1 MPHAWSSPS
10 LLSGD
15 DFLGRPNTTQ
25 HTAPCSMHSAAI
37 SWPFPLQGTRSK
49 GGKHRVLAAFFGL
62 DPNFL
67 QSLQPQQP
75 AKCKKIINDAYFCAK
90 PPDYS
95 SQPKSELQR
104 PAARAFAEQ
113 VGLVGEFSKQST
125 FYLKEAAQLIDR
137 AHHRLDGLQYTLD
150 KADKEASRAR
160 LLLPELQVLA
170 SITELDLTGRS
181 LRDAGARVVADALK
195 GCTSLRSLSLR
206 WNGIREQ
213 GAAALATAVQ
223 CSSLRCL
230 DLFCNSFGDRGAA
243 ATAAMLPRNA
253 TLQKLDLGWNSIG
266 DRGAA
271 VLAAAMKQNTALMD
285 LGLEQNAITGA
296 TALAEALV
304 SKKSCIR
311 LAGNPLE
318 EDSIHALERLVE
330 TGQLG
335 SLDLW
340 TVGLSDRASLSSEL
354 EEAERAARVREA
366 EAPALATL
374 QTDSESAGNSAST
387 WLEHTSWSPAEKS
400 HRGQLAEVLSGLCV
414 VSLSPMGTACGRA
427 ASIATNSQATRNSI
441 RKAQRIA
448 YVCDVE
454 GHWDFFCNFVELC
467 DGVKFKLPGNDGRT
481 ARTSQELELELA
493 DGWLF
498 VFGGDACDKGPG
510 TLRFLE
516 AMVMLKRKY
525 PARVFL
531 ILGNRDLNKM
541 RWTSELT
548 PSELKRIKEVPRA
561 FWQSRLPGNCPTHWE
576 YLRRTVAQEEGL
588 NEDEVTERMI
598 QNRNTKANKLRYM
611 LDCDMGSVGDFEF
624 RREELAHLLNV
635 RKEEVTDEDVVESYE
650 RSVAPGGVMRKFLNL
665 GQLALLIDGTLFVH
679 GQIIGN
685 QFPPDQV
692 LGADDENTAWSLGVV
707 PGEEQRE
714 ECLETWIAKINSWA
728 ASEIRDWQH
737 RPQWEVPPK
746 VSTFESWSQRGA
758 SELIA
763 YGTPGTR
770 YPTVIYCRYLTEQS
784 MPLPLP
790 DNMVEYLKQYGVKF
804 VVVGHTPHGNAPTV
818 IMHDGVTLIMGDTS
832 FSDVK
837 ANRFFQGDN
846 RGTAACSI
854 EYRNHAWFV
863 HGQTDKDQAFDYS
876 VGPGITPGCD
886 PLVGRFTKPTK
897 EGKQFFV
904 KAKLKNADDATQY
917 LLSHVQGFRYE
928 YAVSSN
934 DEVATAI
941 EEGSVHFLSEKLLM
955 EFLEQDVMS
964 KIRHLFHMLDMNDDG
979 TISMTELVVAINDP
993 LFRRGLRSIFPTLDP
1008 VSLLGSATLMDG
1020 ELGPEQFHDLCKKHA
1035 DKGKLESCIYF
1046 PMVVAGEPSAVGAF
1060 PKALPNFH
1068 CVPTKYVQP
1077 GHLTVFKGHFDSWF
1091 QQPRSFECDLSRL
1104 KCPDSSPMSEFC
1116 KSLKPHKAA
1125 TSCMS
1130 AIAELNIPEA
1140 ERRRL
1145 KIPAAG
1151 QYFAWSYPFSLVRS
1165 WKSSTSELPKPGA
1178 GMDPDVA
1185 FLTVGGFVYFDDNYQ
1200 PVHINAA
1207 VPDPKGR
1214 LRFGPPSPSWAE
1226 SGLDGSRGAAIDSVI
1241 GKRGVVGA
1249 VPEDLRKLLEDVL
1262 GAVRQVA
1269 EEGDRADEVKQAL
1282 APLQQLLHPQ
1292 RGDPNND
1299 CQDPDLA
1306 LARAF
1311 KTQAGVL
1318 RALGQRKLQGEH
1330 RVTQARAALQNHE
1343 WQLQQLQEELVQ
1355 AQVEMDRLAKQYSDQ
1370 IVARQLEPYGAG
1382 PMEDEGDMGIDS
1394 EMQDNIKALQGALQT
1409 DEQKQMLESLLR
1421 KCAHADLQHKRR
1433 KVQAVPH
1440 ANWDP
1445 DAYEDLAGLRFG

>member
-1 MPHAWSSPS
+1 MPGVSSLT
-10 LLSGD
+10 LLASD
-15 DFLGRPNTTQ
+15 DLLGRPNTTE
-25 HTAPCSMHSAAI
+25 HSAPCSMHHASAI
-37 SWPFPLQGTRSK
+37 SWPFPLQGTYSK
-49 GGKHRVLAAFFGL
+49 GRKHRVLAAFFVAGL

-75 AKCKKIINDAYFCAK
+75 AKCKKVINDAYFCAK
-90 PPDYS
+90 PPDDS

-113 VGLVGEFSKQST
+113 VGLVGEFSKQSI

-150 KADKEASRAR
+150 KADKDLGQSNVTGVASRCGEELHATDTLCRTEPCVFDVWEWGTSHSTWLPASLVSSCNEMGNGMTCSGCSMEAYQEASRAR

-170 SITELDLTGRS
+170 SMTELDLTGRS
-181 LRDAGARVVADALK
+181 LRDAGARLVADALK

-206 WNGIREQ
+206 WNSIREQ

-230 DLFCNSFGDRGAA
+230 DVFCNSFGDRGAA

-266 DRGAA
+266 DPGAA
-271 VLAAAMKQNTALMD
+271 VLAAALKQNTALID

-304 SKKSCIR
+304 SKNSCIR

-318 EDSIHALERLVE
+318 EDSIQVLERLVE
-330 TGQLG
+330 SGQLG
-335 SLDLW
+335 SLDLC
-340 TVGLSDRASLSSEL
+340 TLALSDRASLSSEL
-354 EEAERAARVREA
+354 AEAERAAREVREA
-366 EAPALATL
+366 EAAEADLGHLSKALALGLALALALRLYDFTTWPEHSGEPCGKECQPL
-374 QTDSESAGNSAST
+374 GAAG
-387 WLEHTSWSPAEKS
+387 
-400 HRGQLAEVLSGLCV
+400 RGGCIMKRVEVLSGLCV
-414 VSLSPMGTACGRA
+414 VSLSPMGSACGRA

-467 DGVKFKLPGNDGRT
+467 EGVKFKLPGNDGRN

-516 AMVMLKRKY
+516 AMVTLKRKY
-525 PARVFL
+525 PSRVFL

-692 LGADDENTAWSLGVV
+692 IGADDENTAWSLGVV

-790 DNMVEYLKQYGVKF
+790 DSMVEYLRQYGVKF

-854 EYRNHAWFV
+854 EYRGHAWFV
-863 HGQTDKDQAFDYS
+863 HGETDKGQGFDYS
-876 VGPGITPGCD
+876 VGPGIIPGCD
-886 PLVGRFTKPTK
+886 PLVGRFTKPTQ

-904 KAKLKNADDATQY
+904 KAKLKNTDDESQY

-934 DEVATAI
+934 EEVATAI

-1046 PMVVAGEPSAVGAF
+1046 PLVVSGEPSAVGAF
-1060 PKALPNFH
+1060 PKALPNFQ
-1068 CVPTKYVQP
+1068 CIPTKYVQCA
-1077 GHLTVFKGHFDSWF
+1077 HLTVFKGHFDSWF

-1104 KCPDSSPMSEFC
+1104 KCPDTSQMSEFC

-1130 AIAELNIPEA
+1130 AIAALNIPEA

-1151 QYFAWSYPFSLVRS
+1151 KYFAWSYPFSLVRS
-1165 WKSSTSELPKPGA
+1165 WKSSTSELPKPEA
-1178 GMDPDVA
+1178 SMDPDVA

-1214 LRFGPPSPSWAE
+1214 LRFGPP
-1226 SGLDGSRGAAIDSVI
+1226 R
-1241 GKRGVVGA
+1241 
-1249 VPEDLRKLLEDVL
+1249 
-1262 GAVRQVA
+1262 
-1269 EEGDRADEVKQAL
+1269 
-1282 APLQQLLHPQ
+1282 H
-1292 RGDPNND
+1292 
-1299 CQDPDLA
+1299 
-1306 LARAF
+1306 
-1311 KTQAGVL
+1311 
-1318 RALGQRKLQGEH
+1318 
-1330 RVTQARAALQNHE
+1330 HE
-1343 WQLQQLQEELVQ
+1343 
-1355 AQVEMDRLAKQYSDQ
+1355 
-1370 IVARQLEPYGAG
+1370 QLEG
-1382 PMEDEGDMGIDS
+1382 
-1394 EMQDNIKALQGALQT
+1394 
-1409 DEQKQMLESLLR
+1409 
-1421 KCAHADLQHKRR
+1421 
-1433 KVQAVPH
+1433 
-1440 ANWDP
+1440 
-1445 DAYEDLAGLRFG
+1445 

>member
-1 MPHAWSSPS
+1 
-10 LLSGD
+10 
-15 DFLGRPNTTQ
+15 
-25 HTAPCSMHSAAI
+25 
-37 SWPFPLQGTRSK
+37 
-49 GGKHRVLAAFFGL
+49 
-62 DPNFL
+62 
-67 QSLQPQQP
+67 
-75 AKCKKIINDAYFCAK
+75 
-90 PPDYS
+90 
-95 SQPKSELQR
+95 
-104 PAARAFAEQ
+104 
-113 VGLVGEFSKQST
+113 
-125 FYLKEAAQLIDR
+125 
-137 AHHRLDGLQYTLD
+137 
-150 KADKEASRAR
+150 
-160 LLLPELQVLA
+160 
-170 SITELDLTGRS
+170 
-181 LRDAGARVVADALK
+181 
-195 GCTSLRSLSLR
+195 
-206 WNGIREQ
+206 
-213 GAAALATAVQ
+213 
-223 CSSLRCL
+223 
-230 DLFCNSFGDRGAA
+230 
-243 ATAAMLPRNA
+243 
-253 TLQKLDLGWNSIG
+253 
-266 DRGAA
+266 
-271 VLAAAMKQNTALMD
+271 
-285 LGLEQNAITGA
+285 
-296 TALAEALV
+296 
-304 SKKSCIR
+304 
-311 LAGNPLE
+311 
-318 EDSIHALERLVE
+318 
-330 TGQLG
+330 
-335 SLDLW
+335 
-340 TVGLSDRASLSSEL
+340 
-354 EEAERAARVREA
+354 
-366 EAPALATL
+366 
-374 QTDSESAGNSAST
+374 
-387 WLEHTSWSPAEKS
+387 
-400 HRGQLAEVLSGLCV
+400 
-414 VSLSPMGTACGRA
+414 MGTACGRA
-427 ASIATNSQATRNSI
+427 ASIATNSQATRNSV

-467 DGVKFKLPGNDGRT
+467 EGVKFKLPGNDGRK

-498 VFGGDACDKGPG
+498 VFGGDGCDKGPG

-525 PARVFL
+525 PSRVFL

-692 LGADDENTAWSLGVV
+692 IGADDENTAWSLGVV

-790 DNMVEYLKQYGVKF
+790 DSMVEYLKQYGVKF

-854 EYRNHAWFV
+854 EYRGHAWCV
-863 HGQTDKDQAFDYS
+863 HGETDKGQGFDYS

-904 KAKLKNADDATQY
+904 KAKLKNTDDESQY

-934 DEVATAI
+934 AEVATAI

-1046 PMVVAGEPSAVGAF
+1046 PLVVSGEPSAVGAF
-1060 PKALPNFH
+1060 PKALPNFN
-1068 CVPTKYVQP
+1068 CIPTKYVQP

-1104 KCPDSSPMSEFC
+1104 KCPESSQMSVFC

-1130 AIAELNIPEA
+1130 AIAALNIPEA

-1165 WKSSTSELPKPGA
+1165 WKSSTSELPKPEA
-1178 GMDPDVA
+1178 SMDPDVA

-1214 LRFGPPSPSWAE
+1214 LRFGPPRHHE
-1226 SGLDGSRGAAIDSVI
+1226 Q
-1241 GKRGVVGA
+1241 
-1249 VPEDLRKLLEDVL
+1249 LED
-1262 GAVRQVA
+1262 
-1269 EEGDRADEVKQAL
+1269 E
-1282 APLQQLLHPQ
+1282 
-1292 RGDPNND
+1292 
-1299 CQDPDLA
+1299 
-1306 LARAF
+1306 
-1311 KTQAGVL
+1311 
-1318 RALGQRKLQGEH
+1318 
-1330 RVTQARAALQNHE
+1330 
-1343 WQLQQLQEELVQ
+1343 
-1355 AQVEMDRLAKQYSDQ
+1355 
-1370 IVARQLEPYGAG
+1370 
-1382 PMEDEGDMGIDS
+1382 
-1394 EMQDNIKALQGALQT
+1394 
-1409 DEQKQMLESLLR
+1409 
-1421 KCAHADLQHKRR
+1421 
-1433 KVQAVPH
+1433 
-1440 ANWDP
+1440 
-1445 DAYEDLAGLRFG
+1445 

>member
-1 MPHAWSSPS
+1 M
-10 LLSGD
+10 
-15 DFLGRPNTTQ
+15 
-25 HTAPCSMHSAAI
+25 
-37 SWPFPLQGTRSK
+37 
-49 GGKHRVLAAFFGL
+49 
-62 DPNFL
+62 
-67 QSLQPQQP
+67 
-75 AKCKKIINDAYFCAK
+75 
-90 PPDYS
+90 
-95 SQPKSELQR
+95 
-104 PAARAFAEQ
+104 
-113 VGLVGEFSKQST
+113 
-125 FYLKEAAQLIDR
+125 
-137 AHHRLDGLQYTLD
+137 
-150 KADKEASRAR
+150 
-160 LLLPELQVLA
+160 
-170 SITELDLTGRS
+170 
-181 LRDAGARVVADALK
+181 
-195 GCTSLRSLSLR
+195 
-206 WNGIREQ
+206 
-213 GAAALATAVQ
+213 
-223 CSSLRCL
+223 
-230 DLFCNSFGDRGAA
+230 
-243 ATAAMLPRNA
+243 
-253 TLQKLDLGWNSIG
+253 
-266 DRGAA
+266 
-271 VLAAAMKQNTALMD
+271 
-285 LGLEQNAITGA
+285 
-296 TALAEALV
+296 
-304 SKKSCIR
+304 
-311 LAGNPLE
+311 
-318 EDSIHALERLVE
+318 
-330 TGQLG
+330 G
-335 SLDLW
+335 S
-340 TVGLSDRASLSSEL
+340 
-354 EEAERAARVREA
+354 
-366 EAPALATL
+366 
-374 QTDSESAGNSAST
+374 
-387 WLEHTSWSPAEKS
+387 
-400 HRGQLAEVLSGLCV
+400 
-414 VSLSPMGTACGRA
+414 ACGRA

-467 DGVKFKLPGNDGRT
+467 EGVKFKLPGNDGRN

-525 PARVFL
+525 PSRVFL

-692 LGADDENTAWSLGVV
+692 IGADDENTAWSLGVV

-790 DNMVEYLKQYGVKF
+790 DSMVEYLRQYGVKF

-854 EYRNHAWFV
+854 EYRGHAWFV
-863 HGQTDKDQAFDYS
+863 HGETDKGQGFDYS
-876 VGPGITPGCD
+876 VGPGIIPGCD
-886 PLVGRFTKPTK
+886 PLVGRFTKPTQ

-904 KAKLKNADDATQY
+904 KAKLKNTDDESQY

-934 DEVATAI
+934 EEVATAI

-964 KIRHLFHMLDMNDDG
+964 KIRQLFHMLDMNDDG

-1046 PMVVAGEPSAVGAF
+1046 PLVVSGEPSAVGAF
-1060 PKALPNFH
+1060 PKALPNFQ
-1068 CVPTKYVQP
+1068 CIPTKYVQCA
-1077 GHLTVFKGHFDSWF
+1077 HLTVFKGHFDSWF

-1104 KCPDSSPMSEFC
+1104 KCPDTSQMSEFC

-1130 AIAELNIPEA
+1130 AIAALNIPEA

-1165 WKSSTSELPKPGA
+1165 WKSSTSELPKPEA
-1178 GMDPDVA
+1178 SMDPDVA

-1214 LRFGPPSPSWAE
+1214 LRFGPP
-1226 SGLDGSRGAAIDSVI
+1226 R
-1241 GKRGVVGA
+1241 
-1249 VPEDLRKLLEDVL
+1249 
-1262 GAVRQVA
+1262 
-1269 EEGDRADEVKQAL
+1269 
-1282 APLQQLLHPQ
+1282 H
-1292 RGDPNND
+1292 
-1299 CQDPDLA
+1299 
-1306 LARAF
+1306 
-1311 KTQAGVL
+1311 
-1318 RALGQRKLQGEH
+1318 
-1330 RVTQARAALQNHE
+1330 
-1343 WQLQQLQEELVQ
+1343 
-1355 AQVEMDRLAKQYSDQ
+1355 
-1370 IVARQLEPYGAG
+1370 
-1382 PMEDEGDMGIDS
+1382 
-1394 EMQDNIKALQGALQT
+1394 
-1409 DEQKQMLESLLR
+1409 
-1421 KCAHADLQHKRR
+1421 
-1433 KVQAVPH
+1433 VPH
-1440 ANWDP
+1440 AWAERQLARGCFQPITLQMLLKQGASDYTWLPPLVNHSSAEP
-1445 DAYEDLAGLRFG
+1445 DCPYGGFAYLGRGLADFDVHDEVLICSL